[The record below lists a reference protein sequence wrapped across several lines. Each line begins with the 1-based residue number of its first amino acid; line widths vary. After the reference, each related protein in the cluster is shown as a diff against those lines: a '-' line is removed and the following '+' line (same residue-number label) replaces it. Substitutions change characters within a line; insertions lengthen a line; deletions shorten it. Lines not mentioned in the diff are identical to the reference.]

1 LDSFSENL
9 RRHQFP
15 RGSNSIP
22 SFSRPEV
29 SFICYVVILQQRI
42 IGMMFLTTHY
52 TAQPRPYAHFLIS
65 FFRYNGFGF
74 LRLGRP
80 TRNELCRLSFLPW
93 LSDNGSPRHRGR
105 FTRSTCSVTSFWT
118 VVRLDRRG
126 YPVGLSLFLLDMGSQ

>member
-1 LDSFSENL
+1 LSLWSFLDVVGPRRILRWRRSACIGRSSFHGLRRAKNLPLNHILDSFSENL

-42 IGMMFLTTHY
+42 IGMMFLTTCY
-52 TAQPRPYAHFLIS
+52 TVQPRTYAYFLIS
-65 FFRYNGFGF
+65 FFQYNGFGF

-80 TRNELCRLSFLPW
+80 TSNELCRLSFLP
-93 LSDNGSPRHRGR
+93 
-105 FTRSTCSVTSFWT
+105 
-118 VVRLDRRG
+118 
-126 YPVGLSLFLLDMGSQ
+126 